1 MNDSTEQ
8 QTPIDRP
15 LMRSDIN
22 DLRESVR
29 LMGDRQLQML
39 ELAKG
44 FSILHDEVV
53 DMKRSLAVRLWAPTI
68 ANTIVLLLNVAFVLW
83 SRIR

>member
-1 MNDSTEQ
+1 MTEAAEQ

-22 DLRESVR
+22 DLREAVR
-29 LMGDRQLQML
+29 LMGDRQLEML